1 MYKHYHECVPY
12 TSAPTTRIITS
23 LNRKGG
29 VGKTHL
35 CWLIASVCEE
45 RGKRCLL
52 VDLDPQ
58 ANITSSLFPHED
70 GGPTIE
76 VMFDLSREPDPEQLV
91 RRTTFDKID
100 IIPGSLRLEP
110 FNVSDQ
116 ARWEAHD
123 LHLSL
128 VDALSDLGQRYDY
141 VLLDCPPSLSL
152 VSYAAMCASD
162 FVMIPMEAARWGA
175 LGTQHIIAAMSHI
188 QSRWNARLQL
198 LGYVV
203 SRYKAIRS
211 YQQTYLTELRDHFG
225 DEAFETV
232 IRDLAAFEK
241 AVTDRIPITSHS
253 PRSNASSIARKFFN
267 EVEARCQRLTRVG
280 QPSGSRR
287 VSEPAGV
294 AA

>member
-1 MYKHYHECVPY
+1 MYKHYDERVPH

-29 VGKTHL
+29 VGKRHL
-35 CWLIASVCEE
+35 CWLTASVCEE
-45 RGKRCLL
+45 RSKRCLVL
-52 VDLDPQ
+52 DLDPQ

-76 VMFDLSREPDPEQLV
+76 VMFDQSREPDPEQLV
-91 RRTTFDKID
+91 RRTTFANID
-100 IIPGSLRLEP
+100 IIPGSLRLEH

-116 ARWEAHD
+116 ACWEAHD

-175 LGTQHIIAAMSHI
+175 LGTQHIVAATSHI

-203 SRYKAIRS
+203 SRYKATRASNLLLPVHIFAAGHR
-211 YQQTYLTELRDHFG
+211 LTPHMACRMATVLLRDVPG
-225 DEAFETV
+225 YRRPAV
-232 IRDLAAFEK
+232 IRPGL
-241 AVTDRIPITSHS
+241 V
-253 PRSNASSIARKFFN
+253 PRA
-267 EVEARCQRLTRVG
+267 E
-280 QPSGSRR
+280 SRR
-287 VSEPAGV
+287 KATLSQAQRPLLAF
-294 AA
+294 